1 MYANTLPAH
10 NEHNAKPQMLQE
22 NYTNFHLITDLSL
35 AHDAFTAH
43 LFMQEQCNQH
53 LIKTI
58 QYLFNCCT
66 HQKLA
71 EKVNTRVTLIN
82 S

>member
-1 MYANTLPAH
+1 MLTPCQPIMSIMQSLKCCKKITL
-10 NEHNAKPQMLQE
+10 
-22 NYTNFHLITDLSL
+22 NFHLITDLSL